1 MKLTVRHL
9 AAALVLAVA
18 ASAAPAKAA
27 FQIQKVVSPGGIE
40 AWLIEDH
47 RVPLMAVDVTFRG
60 GAALDPEGKDGL
72 AVFTASLLD
81 EGAGELNAQAFQK
94 EMADKSIALSYGAD
108 LDNFAVTL
116 KTLTQYRD
124 RAFELLTLS
133 LSKPRFDTDAV
144 ERIRNQIE
152 TSIAASYSSPNYIA
166 RRKLAETVF
175 AGHPYARSPNGTIP
189 SIKKI
194 GVVDMRRFVKERFG
208 RDQMLVTAA
217 GDITP
222 AELGPALD
230 RIFAALPTKSAPFA
244 VPPVKPEGE
253 GQTITVQREFPQ
265 TVITMAEPGIKRD
278 DPDWYAGQIVNY
290 TLGGGGFQSRLMD
303 DVRGAG
309 KKKGLSY
316 GFSSAFVPYR
326 EGGLVLAGGSTRN
339 EAAGETLGVVKAEF
353 GKMHE
358 NGITEAELKDAK
370 TYITGSFALSLTS
383 TDRLAAVLMQL
394 RTQDLGIDY
403 LDRREGLINGV
414 TLDDAKRVSARLLDP
429 AKLTTI
435 MVGMPQGIDGAQP
448 AKEPAAKEPPTKEP
462 AKKAPVAKDAAPK

>member
-1 MKLTVRHL
+1 MTISLRHL
-9 AAALVLAVA
+9 GLRHWAVA
-18 ASAAPAKAA
+18 LIAVVVVAATPARAA

-47 RVPLMAVDVTFRG
+47 RIPLMAMDVTFRG
-60 GAALDPEGKDGL
+60 GAALDPAGKDGL

-81 EGAGELNAQAFQK
+81 EGAGDLTGQAFQK

-108 LDNFAVTL
+108 LDNFSVSL

-133 LSKPRFDTDAV
+133 LSKPRFDPDAV
-144 ERIRNQIE
+144 ERIRNQIL
-152 TSIAASYSSPNYIA
+152 TSIQSSMSQPGYIA

-175 AGHPYARSPNGTIP
+175 GSHPYARSPNGTIP
-189 SIKKI
+189 SIRKI
-194 GVVDMRRFVKERFG
+194 TVADMRRFVKERFG

-230 RIFAALPTKSAPFA
+230 RIFAALPAKAAPFTVA
-244 VPPVKPEGE
+244 PVTPQGEGE
-253 GQTITVQREFPQ
+253 TITIEKQFPQ
-265 TVITMAEPGIKRD
+265 TLITMAEPGIKRN

-290 TLGGGGFQSRLMD
+290 TLGGGGFQSRLME

-309 KKKGLSY
+309 SKKGLSY
-316 GFSSAFVPYR
+316 GFSSAFIPYKQ
-326 EGGLVLAGGSTRN
+326 GGLVLAGGSTRN
-339 EAAGETLGVVKAEF
+339 AAAGETLNVVKTEF
-353 GKMHE
+353 AKMHKD
-358 NGITEAELKDAK
+358 GITDAELKDAK
-370 TYITGSFALSLTS
+370 TYITGSFALTLTS

-403 LDRREGLINGV
+403 LDRRDALINGV
-414 TLDDAKRVSARLLDP
+414 TLDDANKVAARLLDP
-429 AKLTTI
+429 AKLTTV
-435 MVGMPQGIDGAQP
+435 MVGMPQGLP
-448 AKEPAAKEPPTKEP
+448 AT
-462 AKKAPVAKDAAPK
+462 AKKATVADPADGPDPRPARK